1 MQMQVATYGLAHHV
15 TKRMALKLQFLA
27 RLKNNVLQKRSRVYA
42 KRMLVL
48 PKDLNYYV
56 CFQRYML
63 AFFLKWSRYLNQNLK
78 IRLLVRQI
86 FQYL

>member
-1 MQMQVATYGLAHHV
+1 MQVATYGLAHHV

-48 PKDLNYYV
+48 PKDINY
-56 CFQRYML
+56 
-63 AFFLKWSRYLNQNLK
+63 
-78 IRLLVRQI
+78 
-86 FQYL
+86 